1 MLVFNSMSCTLQ
13 IESISGSSPYTIYVC
28 DYTFYECILV
38 GVYSEPL
45 TYPFYIPVPESMEG
59 SSKIIVR
66 IDDASGCTKFNLY
79 NAQTPVNPLT

>member
-45 TYPFYIPVPESMEG
+45 TYPFYIPVPENMEG

-79 NAQTPVNPLT
+79 NSQTPTIPLT